1 MISNRSDQLST
12 PNMTSSQQRQRSR
25 IIVAFALLYVL
36 WGSTYL
42 AMRVIVRD
50 MPPYVAGALRY
61 LAAGPLMLAACAF
74 MGRKIRITAQDFR
87 RLLVIGILLLSLGNI
102 GVLWGEE
109 YVPSGLA
116 SLVVALVPIWVVMIE
131 AWIFRSG
138 RMTAKGLFGLALGI
152 VGLLVLLWPR
162 IASGSHLGRLELV
175 GSGILAAA
183 SFFRALGS
191 ILSHRYNLTVDVFVS
206 AAWQMTLAGIVNALV
221 ALVTNQLPK
230 THWTLPA
237 FAWVGYLVVFGSWL
251 GYSSYIYLLEHVP
264 TPKVATYA
272 YVNPIVAVFLGWVIL
287 HERVDAFMLLGT
299 AIIIASV
306 WLVNTS
312 KLKGAPAEILVS
324 EESCPKTVNV
334 AGD

>member
-1 MISNRSDQLST
+1 MNAAPQ
-12 PNMTSSQQRQRSR
+12 NRSR

-50 MPPYVAGALRY
+50 MPPYVAGTVRY
-61 LAAGPLMLAACAF
+61 LIAGPIMLAACAL
-74 MGRKIRITAQDFR
+74 MGRKVRLSRHDLG
-87 RLLVIGILLLSLGNI
+87 RLLIISILLLSTGNI

-116 SLVVALVPIWVVMIE
+116 SLIVALVPIWVVMIE
-131 AWIFRSG
+131 AWVFRAG
-138 RMTAKGLFGLALGI
+138 RMTAKGLVGLAVGI

-162 IASGSHLGRLELV
+162 ISSGTHLSRLELL
-175 GSGILAAA
+175 GSGILAGA
-183 SFFRALGS
+183 SFFWALGS
-191 ILSHRYNLTVDVFVS
+191 VFSHRFSLSVGVFAS
-206 AAWQMTLAGIVNALV
+206 AAWQMTLGGLVNGV
-221 ALVTNQLPK
+221 IALVTGQFQK
-230 THWTLPA
+230 THWTFPA
-237 FAWVGYLVVFGSWL
+237 LSAIGYLVIFGSWI

-287 HERVDAFMLLGT
+287 REHVDAFMLVGT

-306 WLVNTS
+306 ALVNTS
-312 KLKGAPAEILVS
+312 RLKGVTTTAAEPMPLPQNI
-324 EESCPKTVNV
+324 NV